1 MGENEKYEGPIPE
14 NGRRGEA
21 DEGGPDEQGA
31 DSVATAQPPADP
43 QQEIELLK
51 KERDGLYDRLLRKQ
65 AEFENYKKRID
76 REKNESVQFASAD
89 LMKELLN
96 ALDSFELALKNA
108 AKQSG
113 GQNMLRGFELIYKQI
128 EDTLARFGLKP
139 IEAKGKKFDPHFHQ
153 AVSTEAT
160 DEVEENLVMDEMRKG
175 YLLNGRLLRPAMVSV
190 AAKKE

>member
-1 MGENEKYEGPIPE
+1 MGDNESYEGLLPD
-14 NGRRGEA
+14 GGEGKVAA
-21 DEGGPDEQGA
+21 DQTVPD
-31 DSVATAQPPADP
+31 V
-43 QQEIELLK
+43 QQEIQALK
-51 KERDGLYDRLLRKQ
+51 QERDSLYDRLLRKQ

-160 DEVEENLVMDEMRKG
+160 DEVEENTVMDEMRKG